1 MGIKEL
7 PSIKAEDVARQSSKL
22 ACNVI
27 VGSRLRGYLHVIFIK
42 KQSSCLLLEG
52 AELLC

>member
-7 PSIKAEDVARQSSKL
+7 PSIKMKDVARQSSKL

-27 VGSRLRGYLHVIFIK
+27 VESRLRGYLHLIFIK
-42 KQSSCLLLEG
+42 KQSSCLLLEW